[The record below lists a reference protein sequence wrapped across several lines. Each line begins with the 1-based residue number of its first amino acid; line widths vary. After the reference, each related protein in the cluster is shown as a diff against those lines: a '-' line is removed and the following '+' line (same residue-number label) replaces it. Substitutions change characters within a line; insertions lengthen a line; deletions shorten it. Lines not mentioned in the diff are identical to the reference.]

1 MGKGFISKT
10 MLLGAPQLC
19 LEERHGEDGR
29 QEGQKTTKRQED
41 GRGLLAGVG
50 RIKGADEEAG
60 KWRGTRGEAGV
71 LAVGKLPLVHP
82 AALAMGTMSQ
92 AASEA
97 PLWAGLD

>member
-10 MLLGAPQLC
+10 IFLGAPQLC
-19 LEERHGEDGR
+19 LEERHGEDAR
-29 QEGQKTTKRQED
+29 QEGQKTTERQED
-41 GRGLLAGVG
+41 GQGLLAGVG
-50 RIKGADEEAG
+50 RIKGAHEEAG

-82 AALAMGTMSQ
+82 AALVMGTMSQ
-92 AASEA
+92 AASEV